1 MVAMICGCS
10 FLIRSATVAGVHP
23 LQALDAGG
31 VAALQDARDQ
41 VGGAVVAE
49 RLGQHAADVFLV
61 GHHRGAALG
70 LLVELVDHFL
80 DLVARHDFSAAMAAP
95 SFCTSRGPR
104 CLSTS
109 AASSSPRVSSSMALL
124 VMPSSLPMID
134 PY

>member
-10 FLIRSATVAGVHP
+10 LLDQVGDGGRIHP
-23 LQALDAGG
+23 LQALDAGR

-61 GHHRGAALG
+61 GRHRRAALG
-70 LLVELVDHFL
+70 LLVELVDHFF
-80 DLVARHDFSAAMAAP
+80 DLVARHLTSAPPWRAP

-104 CLSTS
+104 CLSIS
-109 AASSSPRVSSSMALL
+109 AASSSPQRQQQDGAL
-124 VMPSSLPMID
+124 
-134 PY
+134 